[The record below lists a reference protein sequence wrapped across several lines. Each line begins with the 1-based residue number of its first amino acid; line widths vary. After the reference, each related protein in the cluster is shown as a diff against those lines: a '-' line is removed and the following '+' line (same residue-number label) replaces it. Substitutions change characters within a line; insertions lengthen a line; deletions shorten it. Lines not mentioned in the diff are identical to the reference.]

1 MSNQMTIQA
10 ILGRKLGTTGM
21 VRQTGDIDCVTAIVA
36 GPCTITQ
43 LKTHDNDGYCAVQIG
58 FEEAKNSNKPMSGH
72 LSASGNKFKH
82 LAEVRLPNSDSID
95 PEYENQLN
103 IGQVID
109 VNSFSVGD
117 RIDVTGYSKGRGFSG
132 GIKRHGFH
140 GGPKTHGQ
148 SDRHRAPGS
157 IGAGSTPGKVIKG
170 MKMAGH
176 YGDEK
181 VTVQNLEVVQTDSNR
196 NLIFVKGAIPGAR
209 NSIIYLRRSIKDPK
223 NQGLIIEL
231 QEPVVEDEMIE
242 ETPVAEAVETPVA
255 EAVETPAAEAEE
267 EPAAEAEE
275 TPAAEAEETPVAE
288 AEEEP
293 VAEAEETPVAEAEE
307 EPAAEAEEEPATET
321 EEEQKSQS

>member
-1 MSNQMTIQA
+1 MTIQA
-10 ILGRKLGTTGM
+10 ILGRKLGTTSM

-43 LKTHDNDGYCAVQIG
+43 FKTKDNDGYSAVQIG
-58 FEEAKNSNKPMSGH
+58 FEEAKTANKPMSGH

-82 LAEVRLPNSDSID
+82 LAEVRVPNSQSVE
-95 PEYENQLN
+95 PETENQLN

-181 VTVQNLEVVQTDSNR
+181 VTVQNLEVVQTDNNR

-209 NSIIYLRRSIKDPK
+209 NSIIYLRRSIKDPN

-231 QEPVVEDEMIE
+231 QEPIIEDEVVEAVASVEPQEPAVEE
-242 ETPVAEAVETPVA
+242 ETTAEVKEEPAVEEETTA
-255 EAVETPAAEAEE
+255 EVEEEPAVEEETTAEVKE
-267 EPAAEAEE
+267 EPAAE
-275 TPAAEAEETPVAE
+275 V
-288 AEEEP
+288 
-293 VAEAEETPVAEAEE
+293 EE
-307 EPAAEAEEEPATET
+307 EPAVEEEP
-321 EEEQKSQS
+321 KSQS

>member
-1 MSNQMTIQA
+1 MGNQMTIQA
-10 ILGRKLGTTGM
+10 ILGRKLGTTSM

-43 LKTHDNDGYCAVQIG
+43 FKTKDNDGYSAVQIG
-58 FEEAKNSNKPMSGH
+58 FEEAKTANKPMSGH

-82 LAEVRLPNSDSID
+82 LAEVRVPNSQSVE
-95 PEYENQLN
+95 PETENQLN

-181 VTVQNLEVVQTDSNR
+181 VTVQNLEVVQTDNNR

-209 NSIIYLRRSIKDPK
+209 NSIIYLRRSIKDPN

-231 QEPVVEDEMIE
+231 QEPIIEDEVVEEVASVEPQEPAVEE
-242 ETPVAEAVETPVA
+242 ETTAEVKEDPAV
-255 EAVETPAAEAEE
+255 EE
-267 EPAAEAEE
+267 EP
-275 TPAAEAEETPVAE
+275 
-288 AEEEP
+288 
-293 VAEAEETPVAEAEE
+293 
-307 EPAAEAEEEPATET
+307 
-321 EEEQKSQS
+321 KSQS

>member
-1 MSNQMTIQA
+1 MGNQMTIQA
-10 ILGRKLGTTGM
+10 ILGRKLGTTSM

-43 LKTHDNDGYCAVQIG
+43 FKTKDNDGYSAVQIG
-58 FEEAKNSNKPMSGH
+58 FEEAKTANKPMSGH

-82 LAEVRLPNSDSID
+82 LAEVRVPNSQSVE
-95 PEYENQLN
+95 PETENQLN

-181 VTVQNLEVVQTDSNR
+181 VTVQNLEVVQTDNNR

-209 NSIIYLRRSIKDPK
+209 NSIIYLRRSIKDPN

-231 QEPVVEDEMIE
+231 QEPIIEDEVVEEVASVEPQEPAVEE
-242 ETPVAEAVETPVA
+242 ETTAEVKEEPAVEEETTA
-255 EAVETPAAEAEE
+255 EVKE
-267 EPAAEAEE
+267 EPAAE
-275 TPAAEAEETPVAE
+275 
-288 AEEEP
+288 EEP
-293 VAEAEETPVAEAEE
+293 
-307 EPAAEAEEEPATET
+307 
-321 EEEQKSQS
+321 KSQS

>member
-1 MSNQMTIQA
+1 MTIQA
-10 ILGRKLGTTGM
+10 ILGRKLGTTSM

-43 LKTHDNDGYCAVQIG
+43 FKTKDNDGYSAVQIG
-58 FEEAKNSNKPMSGH
+58 FEEAKTANKPMSGH

-82 LAEVRLPNSDSID
+82 LAEVRVPNSQSVE
-95 PEYENQLN
+95 PETENQLN

-181 VTVQNLEVVQTDSNR
+181 VTVQNLEVVQTDNNR

-209 NSIIYLRRSIKDPK
+209 NSIIYLRRSIKDPN

-231 QEPVVEDEMIE
+231 QEPIIEDEVVEEVASVEPQELAVEE
-242 ETPVAEAVETPVA
+242 ETTAEVKEEPAVEEETTA
-255 EAVETPAAEAEE
+255 EVKE
-267 EPAAEAEE
+267 EPAAE
-275 TPAAEAEETPVAE
+275 
-288 AEEEP
+288 EEP
-293 VAEAEETPVAEAEE
+293 
-307 EPAAEAEEEPATET
+307 
-321 EEEQKSQS
+321 KSQS

>member
-1 MSNQMTIQA
+1 MTIQA
-10 ILGRKLGTTGM
+10 ILGRKLGTTSM

-43 LKTHDNDGYCAVQIG
+43 FKTKDNDGYSAVQIG
-58 FEEAKNSNKPMSGH
+58 FEEAKTANKPMSGH

-82 LAEVRLPNSDSID
+82 LAEVRVPNSQSVE
-95 PEYENQLN
+95 PETENQLN

-181 VTVQNLEVVQTDSNR
+181 VTVQNLEVVQTDNNR

-209 NSIIYLRRSIKDPK
+209 NSIIYLRRSIKDPN

-231 QEPVVEDEMIE
+231 QEPIIEDEVVEAVASVEPQEPAVEE
-242 ETPVAEAVETPVA
+242 ETTAEVKEEPAVEEETTA
-255 EAVETPAAEAEE
+255 EVKEEPAVEEETTAEVKE
-267 EPAAEAEE
+267 EPAAE
-275 TPAAEAEETPVAE
+275 V
-288 AEEEP
+288 
-293 VAEAEETPVAEAEE
+293 EE
-307 EPAAEAEEEPATET
+307 EPAVEEEP
-321 EEEQKSQS
+321 KSQS

>member
-1 MSNQMTIQA
+1 MTIQA
-10 ILGRKLGTTGM
+10 ILGRKLGTTSM

-43 LKTHDNDGYCAVQIG
+43 FKTKDNDGYSAVQIG
-58 FEEAKNSNKPMSGH
+58 FEEAKTANKPMSGH

-82 LAEVRLPNSDSID
+82 LAEVRVPNSQSVE
-95 PEYENQLN
+95 PETENQLN

-181 VTVQNLEVVQTDSNR
+181 VTVQNLEVVQTDNNR

-209 NSIIYLRRSIKDPK
+209 NSIIYLRRSIKDPNK
-223 NQGLIIEL
+223 QGLIIEL
-231 QEPVVEDEMIE
+231 QEPIIEDEVVEEVASVEPQELAVEE
-242 ETPVAEAVETPVA
+242 ETTAEVKEETAVE
-255 EAVETPAAEAEE
+255 EETTAEE
-267 EPAAEAEE
+267 EP
-275 TPAAEAEETPVAE
+275 
-288 AEEEP
+288 
-293 VAEAEETPVAEAEE
+293 
-307 EPAAEAEEEPATET
+307 
-321 EEEQKSQS
+321 KSQS

>member
-1 MSNQMTIQA
+1 MTIQA
-10 ILGRKLGTTGM
+10 ILGRKLGTTSM

-43 LKTHDNDGYCAVQIG
+43 FKTKDNDGYSAVQIG
-58 FEEAKNSNKPMSGH
+58 FEEAKTANKPMSGH

-82 LAEVRLPNSDSID
+82 LAEVRVPNSQSVE
-95 PEYENQLN
+95 PETENQLN

-181 VTVQNLEVVQTDSNR
+181 VTVQNLEVVQTDNNR

-209 NSIIYLRRSIKDPK
+209 NSIIYLRRSIKDPN

-231 QEPVVEDEMIE
+231 QEPIIEDEVVEAVASVEPQEPAVEE
-242 ETPVAEAVETPVA
+242 ETTAEVKEEPAVEEETTA
-255 EAVETPAAEAEE
+255 EVKEEPAVEEETTAEVEEEPAVEEETTAEVKE
-267 EPAAEAEE
+267 EPAAE
-275 TPAAEAEETPVAE
+275 V
-288 AEEEP
+288 
-293 VAEAEETPVAEAEE
+293 EE
-307 EPAAEAEEEPATET
+307 EPAVEEEP
-321 EEEQKSQS
+321 KSQS

>member
-1 MSNQMTIQA
+1 MGNQMTIQA
-10 ILGRKLGTTGM
+10 ILGRKLGTTSM

-43 LKTHDNDGYCAVQIG
+43 FKTKDNDGYSAVQIG
-58 FEEAKNSNKPMSGH
+58 FEEAKTANKPMSGH

-82 LAEVRLPNSDSID
+82 LAEVRVPNSQSVE
-95 PEYENQLN
+95 PETENQLN

-181 VTVQNLEVVQTDSNR
+181 VTVQNLEVVQTDNNR

-209 NSIIYLRRSIKDPK
+209 NSIIYLRRSIKDPN

-231 QEPVVEDEMIE
+231 QEPIIEDEVVEEVASVEPQEPAVEE
-242 ETPVAEAVETPVA
+242 ETTAEVK
-255 EAVETPAAEAEE
+255 E
-267 EPAAEAEE
+267 EPAAE
-275 TPAAEAEETPVAE
+275 EAP
-288 AEEEP
+288 
-293 VAEAEETPVAEAEE
+293 
-307 EPAAEAEEEPATET
+307 
-321 EEEQKSQS
+321 KSQS

>member
-1 MSNQMTIQA
+1 MTIQA
-10 ILGRKLGTTGM
+10 ILGRKLGTTSM

-43 LKTHDNDGYCAVQIG
+43 FKTKDNDGYSAVQIG
-58 FEEAKNSNKPMSGH
+58 FEEAKTANKPMSGH

-82 LAEVRLPNSDSID
+82 LAEVRVPNSQSVE
-95 PEYENQLN
+95 PETENQLN

-181 VTVQNLEVVQTDSNR
+181 VTVQNLEVVQTDNNR

-209 NSIIYLRRSIKDPK
+209 NSIIYLRRSIKDPN

-231 QEPVVEDEMIE
+231 QEPIIEDEVVEEVASVEPQEPAVEE
-242 ETPVAEAVETPVA
+242 ETTAEVK
-255 EAVETPAAEAEE
+255 E
-267 EPAAEAEE
+267 EPAAEEQ
-275 TPAAEAEETPVAE
+275 PA

-293 VAEAEETPVAEAEE
+293 
-307 EPAAEAEEEPATET
+307 
-321 EEEQKSQS
+321 KSQS

>member
-1 MSNQMTIQA
+1 MGNQMTIQA
-10 ILGRKLGTTGM
+10 ILGRKLGTTSM

-43 LKTHDNDGYCAVQIG
+43 FKTKDNDGYSAVQIG
-58 FEEAKNSNKPMSGH
+58 FEEAKTANKPMSGH

-82 LAEVRLPNSDSID
+82 LAEVRVPNSQSV
-95 PEYENQLN
+95 ELETENQLN

-181 VTVQNLEVVQTDSNR
+181 VTVQNLEVVQTDNNR

-209 NSIIYLRRSIKDPK
+209 NSIIYLRRSIKDPNK
-223 NQGLIIEL
+223 QGLIIEL
-231 QEPVVEDEMIE
+231 QEPIIEDEVVEEDASVEPQEPAVEE
-242 ETPVAEAVETPVA
+242 ETTAEV
-255 EAVETPAAEAEE
+255 
-267 EPAAEAEE
+267 
-275 TPAAEAEETPVAE
+275 
-288 AEEEP
+288 
-293 VAEAEETPVAEAEE
+293 
-307 EPAAEAEEEPATET
+307 
-321 EEEQKSQS
+321 K

>member
-1 MSNQMTIQA
+1 MGNQMTIQA
-10 ILGRKLGTTGM
+10 ILGRKLGTTSM

-43 LKTHDNDGYCAVQIG
+43 FKTKDNDGYSAVQIG
-58 FEEAKNSNKPMSGH
+58 FEEAKTANKPMSGH

-82 LAEVRLPNSDSID
+82 LAEVRVPNSQSVE
-95 PEYENQLN
+95 PETENQLN

-181 VTVQNLEVVQTDSNR
+181 VTVQNLEVVQTDNNR

-209 NSIIYLRRSIKDPK
+209 NSIIYLRRSIKDPN

-231 QEPVVEDEMIE
+231 QEPIIEDEVVEEVASVEPQEPAVEE
-242 ETPVAEAVETPVA
+242 ETTAEVK
-255 EAVETPAAEAEE
+255 E
-267 EPAAEAEE
+267 EPAAE
-275 TPAAEAEETPVAE
+275 
-288 AEEEP
+288 EEP
-293 VAEAEETPVAEAEE
+293 
-307 EPAAEAEEEPATET
+307 
-321 EEEQKSQS
+321 KSQS

>member
-1 MSNQMTIQA
+1 MTIQA
-10 ILGRKLGTTGM
+10 ILGRKLGTTSM

-43 LKTHDNDGYCAVQIG
+43 FKTKDNDGYSAVQIG
-58 FEEAKNSNKPMSGH
+58 FEEAKTANKPMSGH

-82 LAEVRLPNSDSID
+82 LAEVRVPNSQSVE
-95 PEYENQLN
+95 PETENQLN

-181 VTVQNLEVVQTDSNR
+181 VTVQNLEVVQTDNNR

-209 NSIIYLRRSIKDPK
+209 NSIIYLRRSIKDPNK
-223 NQGLIIEL
+223 QGLIIEL
-231 QEPVVEDEMIE
+231 QEPIIEDEVVEEVASVEPQEPAVEE
-242 ETPVAEAVETPVA
+242 ETTAEVK
-255 EAVETPAAEAEE
+255 E
-267 EPAAEAEE
+267 EPAAE
-275 TPAAEAEETPVAE
+275 
-288 AEEEP
+288 EEP
-293 VAEAEETPVAEAEE
+293 
-307 EPAAEAEEEPATET
+307 
-321 EEEQKSQS
+321 KSQS

>member
-1 MSNQMTIQA
+1 MGNQMTIQA
-10 ILGRKLGTTGM
+10 ILGRKLGTTSM

-43 LKTHDNDGYCAVQIG
+43 FKTKDNDGYSAVQIG
-58 FEEAKNSNKPMSGH
+58 FEEAKTANKPMSGH

-82 LAEVRLPNSDSID
+82 LAEVRGPNSQSVE
-95 PEYENQLN
+95 PETENQLN

-181 VTVQNLEVVQTDSNR
+181 VTVQNLEVVQTDNNR

-209 NSIIYLRRSIKDPK
+209 NSIIYLRRSIKDPN

-231 QEPVVEDEMIE
+231 QEPIIEDEVVEEVASVEPQELAVEE
-242 ETPVAEAVETPVA
+242 ETTAEVK
-255 EAVETPAAEAEE
+255 E
-267 EPAAEAEE
+267 EPAAE
-275 TPAAEAEETPVAE
+275 
-288 AEEEP
+288 EEP
-293 VAEAEETPVAEAEE
+293 
-307 EPAAEAEEEPATET
+307 
-321 EEEQKSQS
+321 KSQS

>member
-1 MSNQMTIQA
+1 MGNQMTIQA
-10 ILGRKLGTTGM
+10 ILGRKLGTTSM

-43 LKTHDNDGYCAVQIG
+43 FKTKDNDGYSAVQIG
-58 FEEAKNSNKPMSGH
+58 FEEAKTANKPMSGH

-82 LAEVRLPNSDSID
+82 LAEVRVPNSQSVE
-95 PEYENQLN
+95 PETENQLN

-181 VTVQNLEVVQTDSNR
+181 VTVQNLEVVQTDNNR

-209 NSIIYLRRSIKDPK
+209 NSIIYLRRSIKDPN

-231 QEPVVEDEMIE
+231 QEPIIEDEVVEEVASVEPQEPAVEE
-242 ETPVAEAVETPVA
+242 ETTAEVKE
-255 EAVETPAAEAEE
+255 EPAAEE
-267 EPAAEAEE
+267 EPAVEEE
-275 TPAAEAEETPVAE
+275 TTAEVK
-288 AEEEP
+288 
-293 VAEAEETPVAEAEE
+293 E
-307 EPAAEAEEEPATET
+307 EPAAEEEP
-321 EEEQKSQS
+321 KSQSW

>member
-1 MSNQMTIQA
+1 MGNQMTIQA
-10 ILGRKLGTTGM
+10 ILGRKLGTTSM

-43 LKTHDNDGYCAVQIG
+43 FKTKDNDGYSAVQIG
-58 FEEAKNSNKPMSGH
+58 FEEAKTANKPMSGH

-82 LAEVRLPNSDSID
+82 LAEVRVPNSQSV
-95 PEYENQLN
+95 ELETENQLN

-181 VTVQNLEVVQTDSNR
+181 VTVQNLEVVQTDNNR

-209 NSIIYLRRSIKDPK
+209 NSIIYLRRSIKDPNK
-223 NQGLIIEL
+223 QGLIIEL
-231 QEPVVEDEMIE
+231 QEPIIEDEVVEEVASVEPQELAVEE
-242 ETPVAEAVETPVA
+242 ETTAEVK
-255 EAVETPAAEAEE
+255 E
-267 EPAAEAEE
+267 EPAAE
-275 TPAAEAEETPVAE
+275 
-288 AEEEP
+288 EEP
-293 VAEAEETPVAEAEE
+293 
-307 EPAAEAEEEPATET
+307 
-321 EEEQKSQS
+321 KSQS

>member
-1 MSNQMTIQA
+1 MGNQMTIQA
-10 ILGRKLGTTGM
+10 ILGRKLGTTSM

-43 LKTHDNDGYCAVQIG
+43 FKTKDNDGYSAVQIG
-58 FEEAKNSNKPMSGH
+58 FEEAKTANKPMSGH

-82 LAEVRLPNSDSID
+82 LAEVRVPNSQSVE
-95 PEYENQLN
+95 PETENQLN

-181 VTVQNLEVVQTDSNR
+181 VTVQNLEVVQTDNNR

-209 NSIIYLRRSIKDPK
+209 NSIIYLRRSIKDPN

-231 QEPVVEDEMIE
+231 QEPIIEDEVVEAVASVEPQEPAVEE
-242 ETPVAEAVETPVA
+242 ETTAEVKEEPAVEEETTA
-255 EAVETPAAEAEE
+255 EVKE
-267 EPAAEAEE
+267 EPAAE
-275 TPAAEAEETPVAE
+275 V
-288 AEEEP
+288 
-293 VAEAEETPVAEAEE
+293 EE
-307 EPAAEAEEEPATET
+307 EPAVEEEP
-321 EEEQKSQS
+321 KSQS